1 MTHIATSLSITSLKL
16 LQGSSILECSRGV
29 RGEHGGGVR
38 SSSGQEVEVE
48 EWPDPCLGGVWGS
61 PPPLGEVVV
70 VTTFFFTMAFAGL
83 R

>member
-1 MTHIATSLSITSLKL
+1 MHIATSLSITSLKL

-29 RGEHGGGVR
+29 RGEDGGGVR

-61 PPPLGEVVV
+61 LCCIPPPPPLPSPPSERSS
-70 VTTFFFTMAFAGL
+70 L
-83 R
+83 